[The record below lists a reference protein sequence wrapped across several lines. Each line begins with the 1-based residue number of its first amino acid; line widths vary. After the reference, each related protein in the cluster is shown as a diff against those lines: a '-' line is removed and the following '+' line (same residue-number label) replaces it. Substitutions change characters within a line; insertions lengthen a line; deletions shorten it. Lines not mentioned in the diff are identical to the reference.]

1 MSQFGAGTWDIET
14 AKKELEEFSFLCWLN
29 SFIRPQKTKTNMPE
43 LSMEINENL
52 NAVDELEKNGYGSD
66 KSEDAGFDAMTEDTK
81 SFSSI
86 KNM

>member
-1 MSQFGAGTWDIET
+1 
-14 AKKELEEFSFLCWLN
+14 
-29 SFIRPQKTKTNMPE
+29 MPE

-52 NAVDELEKNGYGSD
+52 NAGDELGKNGYGSD

-81 SFSSI
+81 SFSFI